1 MLYLTMAGH
10 FWGSSVTPL
19 TIWSVAS
26 IGEEN
31 VESQILQII
40 RNQSQQS
47 DGINI
52 MISSLEGCSSC
63 LFHKICRES
72 FAYATQM
79 QGTKFESNQSI
90 DHG

>member
-1 MLYLTMAGH
+1 MSRRCPNLDAVPDDGGA

-40 RNQSQQS
+40 RDQSQQS
-47 DGINI
+47 
-52 MISSLEGCSSC
+52 
-63 LFHKICRES
+63 R
-72 FAYATQM
+72 
-79 QGTKFESNQSI
+79 GTIHPYFFT
-90 DHG
+90 